1 MALEKVRG
9 SLPCSGHFHIIRSD
23 HGKPGT
29 VIGNH
34 TQGSCHSTRILLLHY
49 CLLLILLPYP
59 VAVKAQSECYLGF
72 CFMEN
77 DDFSGIH
84 LILRASWTFSSIF
97 RGHNSVSGLG
107 KWERMRMPGM
117 PANQM
122 KQGSLRETELL
133 AQTPRSQAF
142 LHLAPHPA
150 LSAMLGIQLS

>member
-1 MALEKVRG
+1 
-9 SLPCSGHFHIIRSD
+9 
-23 HGKPGT
+23 
-29 VIGNH
+29 
-34 TQGSCHSTRILLLHY
+34 
-49 CLLLILLPYP
+49 
-59 VAVKAQSECYLGF
+59 
-72 CFMEN
+72 MEN